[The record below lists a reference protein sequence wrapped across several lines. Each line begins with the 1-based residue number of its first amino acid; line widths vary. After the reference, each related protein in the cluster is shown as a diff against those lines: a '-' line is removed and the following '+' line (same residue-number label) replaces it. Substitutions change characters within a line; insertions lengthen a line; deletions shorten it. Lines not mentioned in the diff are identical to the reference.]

1 MKIVYIGGE
10 PVPGNTGGSVHFIE
24 AATGLAKLGH
34 SVLAIVPSVKNFPKK
49 ELWNGIEIIR
59 VPMIFKGKTF
69 PIGAAKAWKHIKRF
83 KPDLIMERFVTFGG
97 TGALFAKKHGIK
109 LVLEVNSPHTDEL
122 IYRLNI
128 KNRCLKKLLL
138 SWRDFQFKNCVM
150 SFGPLNT
157 IVPENKNFLETQ
169 WAANCGLFDRKSI
182 CPKKIDEI
190 KQKIGLT
197 TEPVVIFLGT
207 FRNWHG
213 VNQLPYIA
221 NRVLNQVPKVKF
233 LLIGT
238 GGEFENVKKGFTE
251 KGIDKSVILTGQVE
265 YSDVPLYLSLGN
277 IGIAPYDR
285 TAYPPLIEFGF
296 YWSPLKIFE
305 YMSAGLPVV
314 TIDVNPLNKI
324 VADNERGCI
333 VPENSWDSFA
343 NKIIYL
349 LQNKQKCINM
359 GKSACLYVK
368 KHYSWPL
375 HVKHLN
381 ELLLNVI
388 KD

>member
-24 AATGLAKLGH
+24 VATGLAKLGH
-34 SVLAIVPSVKNFPKK
+34 SVLAIVPRVKNFPEK
-49 ELWNGIEIIR
+49 EIWNGIKIVR

-69 PIGAAKAWKHIKRF
+69 PIGSLKAWNHIRRF

-97 TGALFAKKHGIK
+97 TGALYAKKFGVK

-128 KNRCLKKLLL
+128 KNRFFKRLLL
-138 SWRDFQFKNCVM
+138 SWRNFQFKNCVM

-157 IVPENKNFLETQ
+157 IVPDNKNFIETQ
-169 WAANCGLFDRKSI
+169 WAANCGLFDKKTI
-182 CPKKIDEI
+182 CNKKTTAI
-190 KQKIGLT
+190 KQKTGLAD
-197 TEPVVIFLGT
+197 EPVVVFLGT

-213 VNQLPYIA
+213 VNHLPYIA
-221 NRVLNQVPKVKF
+221 NRVLKKIPQTKF

-238 GGEFENVKKGFTE
+238 GGEFDSVKQGFAQI
-251 KGIDKSVILTGQVE
+251 GIDKSVILTGQVD
-265 YSDVPLYLSLGN
+265 YSDVPLYLSLGD

-305 YMSAGLPVV
+305 YMSAGLPVI

-324 VADNERGCI
+324 VTDNERGFI
-333 VPENSWDSFA
+333 VPENNWDLFA
-343 NKIIYL
+343 DKIIYL

-359 GKSACLYVK
+359 GESACLYVTK
-368 KHYSWPL
+368 NYSWPL